1 MSHSIVRRGVFSKAQ
16 EFGRELSPRTGSLIL
31 VAEDLE
37 AVEAAHGGAR
47 EEKLVP
53 GHGFACV

>member
-1 MSHSIVRRGVFSKAQ
+1 MSHKEGGFSKARQ
-16 EFGRELSPRTGSLIL
+16 FGRELSPRTGSLIL